1 MLQSLMKEGKKSL
14 NRLKSKNSA
23 SENENEERFA
33 KWNRPLRNVKI
44 TSHNECKHNTNSKA
58 K

>member
-1 MLQSLMKEGKKSL
+1 MSLMKEGKKSL
-14 NRLKSKNSA
+14 SRLKSKKA
-23 SENENEERFA
+23 VSENENEEKIA